1 MSAAEARANG
11 FLGPKDRIV
20 FNRDYLIGE
29 AKREVL
35 NMVREGYA
43 PPVKRPIPVFGQAAQ
58 GMINAELFNMASAG
72 FVTEHDAFLARRIAV
87 VLSGGDTRTNAM
99 VNEETILTLERQA
112 FIDFLKEEKTLARI
126 DHMLKTGKPLR
137 N

>member
-1 MSAAEARANG
+1 M
-11 FLGPKDRIV
+11 V
-20 FNRDYLIGE
+20 GE
-29 AKREVL
+29 V
-35 NMVREGYA
+35 YT
-43 PPVKRPIPVFGQAAQ
+43 PPVKRPLPVFGQAAQ

-72 FVTEHDAFLARRIAV
+72 FVTEHDAFLARRIAF
-87 VLSGGDTRTNAM
+87 VLGGGDARSGSA
-99 VNEETILTLERQA
+99 VDESTILTLERQA